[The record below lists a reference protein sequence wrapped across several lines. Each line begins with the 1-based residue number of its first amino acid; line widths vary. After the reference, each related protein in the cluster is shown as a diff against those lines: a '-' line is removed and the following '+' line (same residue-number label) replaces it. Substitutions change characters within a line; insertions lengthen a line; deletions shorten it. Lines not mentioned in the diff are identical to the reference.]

1 MRITNERS
9 MKESRAL
16 CEKTKKFTLIE
27 LLVVIAIIAILA
39 AMLMPALQQARERA
53 RGANC
58 ASNFKQVGTLFNFYL
73 DAYQENYPPGSITYS
88 LHTSPIYANW
98 LLHLA
103 VINGTFANLDAARA
117 NAPGSDVNIPA
128 FATRM
133 KKFSLFMCPGENRTH
148 LHYNSSAGQNWHNY
162 FANGAV
168 MFLIDDDCALKPGIK
183 STQLKMPARTMLLCD
198 ADLTTKQKVNSNQWF
213 IRLKSAGGGGAVGYR
228 HNQSANF
235 LMADGHVENQNLRAD
250 PDVAVSEYH
259 TTRHTKNPSPNL
271 WLFR

>member
-1 MRITNERS
+1 MRKRN
-9 MKESRAL
+9 L
-16 CEKTKKFTLIE
+16 EKPAVAGGAQKFTLIE

-58 ASNFKQVGTLFNFYL
+58 TSNFKQVGTLFNFYL
-73 DAYQENYPPGSITYS
+73 DAYQESYPPTSITYS

-103 VINGTFANLDAARA
+103 VINRTFANLDDARA
-117 NAPGSDVNIPA
+117 GGPGSDVNIPA

-162 FANGAV
+162 FGNNAV
-168 MFLIDDDCALKPGIK
+168 MFLIGDDCVVKPGIK
-183 STQLKMPARTMLLCD
+183 STQLKMPGRTMLLAD
-198 ADLTTKQKVNSNQWF
+198 ADLTAKQPAGGNQWF
-213 IRLKSAGGGGAVGYR
+213 IRLKSESGGGAIGYR

-235 LMADGHVENQNLRAD
+235 LMADGHVENQNLRPD
-250 PDVAVSEYH
+250 PNVGVSEYH
-259 TTRHTKNPSPNL
+259 TTRHTKNSSPNL